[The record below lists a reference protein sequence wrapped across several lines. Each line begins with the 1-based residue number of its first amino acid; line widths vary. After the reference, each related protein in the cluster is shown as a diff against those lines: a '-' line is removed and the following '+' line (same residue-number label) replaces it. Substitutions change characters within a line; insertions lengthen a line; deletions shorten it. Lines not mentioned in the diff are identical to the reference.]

1 MKLHDNMMK
10 ILLLL
15 NVAITAWKKDYNPRE
30 SESHSYTNTHHTL
43 TQTCT
48 SLHLYHL
55 KRGDS

>member
-30 SESHSYTNTHHTL
+30 SESHSYTNTQT
-43 TQTCT
+43 TQGQI
-48 SLHLYHL
+48 S
-55 KRGDS
+55 SW